1 MNRKA
6 QINVLGVLL
15 IAFVGIIIGIALF
28 QVVSQTVG
36 DATNTYDMANQS
48 VSSVNA
54 TYSLTGQSVSSVVV
68 YNTTGD
74 AIVSSGNYTIANNQ
88 VVDGTL
94 TARITVEADAI
105 YQGGDWEV
113 SYTYEPDGY
122 IDSAG
127 GRGVALLIPIFAA
140 LAIAVLALVP
150 AFRNGVMDLLGK

>member
-36 DATNTYDMANQS
+36 DATNTYDVANAS
-48 VSSVNA
+48 LSSVNA

>member
-68 YNTTGD
+68 YNATGD
-74 AIVSSGNYTIANNQ
+74 VIVSSGNYTIANKQ
-88 VVDGTL
+88 VVDGIL
-94 TARITVEADAI
+94 TARIAVAADVI
-105 YQGGDWEV
+105 YQGGDWAI

>member
-68 YNTTGD
+68 YNATGD
-74 AIVSSGNYTIANNQ
+74 VIVSSGNYTVTNNQ

-94 TARITVEADAI
+94 TARIAVAADVI
-105 YQGGDWEV
+105 YQGGDWAI